1 MSSHRQRSFLY
12 AAIALIVVWVLAAGG
27 FALARKSKVTA
38 EKVAQ
43 HLRTVDLSQ
52 LSAEDRAKTLR
63 DLAGK
68 MTALNIDERRRAR
81 LDGEWER
88 WFAQM
93 TEEEKGTFIDMT
105 IPSGFKQMI
114 ASFEQLP
121 EDRRK
126 KAVEDAIR
134 QMKRAQEGIEKDN
147 PEPGLWRSRTNR
159 IELSEDLQK
168 KVVKIGL
175 KSFYS
180 DSSAQ
185 TRVEL
190 APLMEEIQRTMERG
204 VMFHD
209 HR

>member
-1 MSSHRQRSFLY
+1 MSDHRRRPLLY
-12 AAIALIVVWVLAAGG
+12 AGIALAVVWALAFGG

-43 HLRTVDLSQ
+43 HLRTVDFSK
-52 LSAEDRAKTLR
+52 LSAEDRARTLR
-63 DLAGK
+63 DLARK

-88 WFAQM
+88 WFTLM
-93 TEEEKGTFIDMT
+93 TEEEKSTFIEATM
-105 IPSGFKQMI
+105 PSGFKQMI

-121 EDRRK
+121 EDKRK
-126 KAVEDAIR
+126 KAIEDAIR
-134 QMKRAQEGIEKDN
+134 QMKRAQEGIERDN

-159 IELSEDLQK
+159 VELSEDLQK

-185 TRVEL
+185 TRAEL

-204 VMFHD
+204 VMF
-209 HR
+209 RR